1 MSNQI
6 AIKSAGWDH
15 ASIII
20 TPANLEALDSALD
33 RASRSLE
40 LELRDLEKISL
51 VDGVMQTGI
60 NATIAREAMDSIKKH
75 LDTIEKLSEA
85 IYTFQTSSR

>member
-1 MSNQI
+1 MQELTIINS
-6 AIKSAGWDH
+6 GWDH
-15 ASIII
+15 VKVMI
-20 TPANLEALDSALD
+20 TPADLEALDSALD

-51 VDGVMQTGI
+51 IDGVMQTGI

-75 LDTIEKLSEA
+75 LDTLEKLSEA
-85 IYTFQTSSR
+85 IYTYQTGSR